1 MFLAII
7 FAFFLLKI
15 AGQYLSYS
23 NIIINMTSDEGLLYR
38 INLLSNITNGNNI
51 STCIRNKTRY
61 LNQKDICNSV
71 LQYPLYNHHIDCFPH
86 LLD

>member
-1 MFLAII
+1 MILAILI
-7 FAFFLLKI
+7 AWFLFTI
-15 AGQYLSYS
+15 TGQYFSYS
-23 NIIINMTSDEGLLYR
+23 DKITYMTSDEGLLYR

-51 STCIRNKTRY
+51 STCIRNKTED

-71 LQYPLYNHHIDCFPH
+71 LQYPLYNHHIKCFTH